1 MCDDLVRY
9 VADANTEVDEMDRYD
24 VFLKDFPAGNG
35 YGNLVFYAQSI
46 QNTED
51 WLRYDYGIIK
61 NMEVYGTAIPPA
73 VPLDQLSLP
82 TGLFI
87 GNYDKL
93 ATVADNEWLVTK
105 LNPDTLIW
113 NQTYELGHLSFTL
126 AKDMSYFKKDVMNLV
141 NQYATNSF
149 SVDQKTNSISE
160 LFLTN

>member
-1 MCDDLVRY
+1 
-9 VADANTEVDEMDRYD
+9 
-24 VFLKDFPAGNG
+24 
-35 YGNLVFYAQSI
+35 
-46 QNTED
+46 
-51 WLRYDYGIIK
+51 
-61 NMEVYGTAIPPA
+61 MEVYGTAIPPA

-126 AKDMSYFKKDVMNLV
+126 AKDMSYFKNDVMNLV

-149 SVDQKTNSISE
+149 SVE
-160 LFLTN
+160 H